1 MINVLKNV
9 LHQLQKINCHI
20 DDLCS
25 YRQNNVVVNAFIQMQ
40 MGKLMDYVKQQIQ
53 ENELEQDNR
62 GSPSEHC

>member
-25 YRQNNVVVNAFIQMQ
+25 YKHNNIVTNAFIQMQ
-40 MGKLMDYVKQQIQ
+40 MGKLMEYVKQQIK

-62 GSPSEHC
+62 GSPSE